1 MKLSLIAIFVVLA
14 TFADIQ
20 ALRPEKIRNLRALR
34 PKAAVPARKLGNW
47 LSEQVG
53 NPYGFAEDDGDK
65 EEQLHTR
72 NMLMYMDISKKE
84 SEIKKLMQLVNEFPE
99 HLDDFTEKINGM
111 LSQISMAVGSDSLL
125 KQKI

>member
-1 MKLSLIAIFVVLA
+1 MNLYLTAIIITALA
-14 TFADIQ
+14 IHTTQSI
-20 ALRPEKIRNLRALR
+20 RPERIRNLRALR
-34 PKAAVPARKLGNW
+34 PKLHQKQSRRLNV
-47 LSEQVG
+47 LSESFG
-53 NPYGFAEDDGDK
+53 NPYSFADSDGDK

-84 SEIKKLMQLVNEFPE
+84 AMIKKLLGLVNEFPE

-111 LSQISMAVGSDSLL
+111 LSQISMAVGNDHFL

>member
-1 MKLSLIAIFVVLA
+1 MKVSLVLLIVA
-14 TFADIQ
+14 MFAVASVQSI
-20 ALRPEKIRNLRALR
+20 RPERIRNLRALR
-34 PKAAVPARKLGNW
+34 PKLSQKHARRLNI
-47 LSEQVG
+47 LSETIG
-53 NPYGFAEDDGDK
+53 NPYSFADNDGDK

-84 SEIKKLMQLVNEFPE
+84 AMIKKLLSLVNEFPE

-111 LSQISMAVGSDSLL
+111 LSQISMAVGNDHLL

>member
-1 MKLSLIAIFVVLA
+1 MNLYLTALFIATLA
-14 TFADIQ
+14 INSMASI
-20 ALRPEKIRNLRALR
+20 RPERIRNLRALR
-34 PKAAVPARKLGNW
+34 PKLSQKHARRLNI
-47 LSEQVG
+47 LSETIG
-53 NPYGFAEDDGDK
+53 NPYSFADNDGDK

-84 SEIKKLMQLVNEFPE
+84 AMIKKLLSLVNEFPE

-111 LSQISMAVGSDSLL
+111 LSQISMAVGNDHLL